1 MSERL
6 PQNIVL
12 FSMPPLLFHL
22 KRINTIFIFKISIAF
37 QKADAKK
44 KIDLVIKDEVTVVDV
59 DFDWIVVN
67 DQVQSLCCVIYSKFL
82 LEKLIP
88 IKDEL
93 GKFNNKLIY

>member
-1 MSERL
+1 M
-6 PQNIVL
+6 
-12 FSMPPLLFHL
+12 
-22 KRINTIFIFKISIAF
+22 
-37 QKADAKK
+37 
-44 KIDLVIKDEVTVVDV
+44 IKDEVTVVDI

-93 GKFNNKLIY
+93 GKFNNKLIYLSPQLSMKNMNVDKEICELCSQFDDKQ